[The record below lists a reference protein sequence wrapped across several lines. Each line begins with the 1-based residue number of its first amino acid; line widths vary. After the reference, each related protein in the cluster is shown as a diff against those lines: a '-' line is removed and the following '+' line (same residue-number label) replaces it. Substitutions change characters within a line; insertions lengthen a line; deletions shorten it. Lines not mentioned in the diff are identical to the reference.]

1 MVNENKALYW
11 VWLTQC
17 FSVSSPKVIELLDKT
32 DPETFY
38 KEKTAYSFLNQ
49 NDMRAV
55 TTVSLERAQMILD
68 RCQKLG
74 VQVITMEVASSTAVT
89 GMKIA
94 INLRLLIFFFASV
107 IVSYSF
113 YAVQQ

>member
-38 KEKTAYSFLNQ
+38 KEKTAYSFLNHSFS
-49 NDMRAV
+49 R
-55 TTVSLERAQMILD
+55 
-68 RCQKLG
+68 
-74 VQVITMEVASSTAVT
+74 T
-89 GMKIA
+89 GA
-94 INLRLLIFFFASV
+94 DDPRPLSETGCAGD
-107 IVSYSF
+107 YDGG
-113 YAVQQ
+113 

>member
-1 MVNENKALYW
+1 MPGAALMEMDA
-11 VWLTQC
+11 
-17 FSVSSPKVIELLDKT
+17 SPN
-32 DPETFY
+32 
-38 KEKTAYSFLNQ
+38 TASMTVLQYSI
-49 NDMRAV
+49 
-55 TTVSLERAQMILD
+55 T
-68 RCQKLG
+68 
-74 VQVITMEVASSTAVT
+74 QVITMEVASSTAVT